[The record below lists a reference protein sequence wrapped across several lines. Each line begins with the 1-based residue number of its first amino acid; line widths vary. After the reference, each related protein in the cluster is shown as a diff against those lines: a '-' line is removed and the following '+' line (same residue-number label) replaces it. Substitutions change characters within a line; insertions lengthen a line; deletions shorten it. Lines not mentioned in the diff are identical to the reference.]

1 MMATWLYREGRNVY
15 RASHSAPVI
24 RVSWERHGAHE
35 WLALRDAQGR
45 LLGGGARR
53 DRLISLTLTG

>member
-35 WLALRDAQGR
+35 WLALRDAIG
-45 LLGGGARR
+45 
-53 DRLISLTLTG
+53 